1 MYFDCIVIGGGA
13 SGMMAAITTAKNG
26 LNTGIIEHTDRVGKK
41 ILQTGNGKCNITNTA
56 LQKNCYLCDDKDFV
70 MDVIYLFN
78 VNDTIDFFKSLGI
91 YSKSKNG
98 YIYPNSEQA
107 SSVLD
112 VLRLELEHQ
121 KVSINTDIDVINIG
135 KNDDL
140 FKINTTKG
148 QFSCKS
154 LIIATGSNAAPKSGS
169 DGSGYKLAKA
179 LGHSIIKPLPALVQ
193 LKSDLD
199 LCKMMSGVRSE
210 GKVQL
215 MVDDEL
221 VAADTGEVQYTDYG
235 ISGIPVFQISRFAV
249 RAVDANRK
257 TEVVIDMLPLIN
269 EFDLVELLKSRI
281 PHDGYKTLDQFFTG
295 LLNKKLV
302 GAVLKRAKLNQND
315 ITSNKIDALEKIVSI
330 IKAFVVPITGFN
342 SFENAQVCSG
352 GVNTSEINSKTMQSN
367 IVDDLYFAGEV
378 VDVDGICGGYNL
390 QWAWSSGF
398 VAGMQASKQTKIKI
412 N

>member
-13 SGMMAAITTAKNG
+13 SGMMAAITAAKNG
-26 LNTGIIEHTDRVGKK
+26 LNTGILEHSDRVGKK

-56 LQKNCYLCDDKDFV
+56 LEKDCYLCDDKDFV
-70 MDVIYLFN
+70 MDIIDLFN
-78 VNDTIDFFKSLGI
+78 VSDTIDFFQSLGI
-91 YSKSKNG
+91 YPKSKNG

-112 VLRLELEHQ
+112 VLRLEIEHQ
-121 KVSINTDIDVINIG
+121 KVSINTDIDIINIG
-135 KNDDL
+135 KTDDM

-148 QFSCKS
+148 QFTCKK

-179 LGHSIIKPLPALVQ
+179 LGHSIVKPLPALVQ
-193 LKSDLD
+193 LKSDLN

-221 VAADTGEVQYTDYG
+221 VASDTGEVQYTDYG

-249 RAVDANRK
+249 IAVDSKRK

-269 EFDLVELLKSRI
+269 ESDLLDMLKNRI
-281 PHDGYKTLDQFFTG
+281 VNDGYKTMEQFLIG
-295 LLNKKLV
+295 MLNKKLA
-302 GAVLKRAKLNQND
+302 GAVLKRVNINLND
-315 ITSNKIDALEKIVSI
+315 IASNKVDSLEKIVAM
-330 IKAFVVPITGFN
+330 IKAFVVPINGFN

-352 GVNTSEINSKTMQSN
+352 GVKTSEIDSKTMQSK
-367 IVDDLYFAGEV
+367 IVNSLYFAGEV

-390 QWAWSSGF
+390 QWAWSSGY
-398 VAGMQASKQTKIKI
+398 VAGMQASK
-412 N
+412 

>member
-13 SGMMAAITTAKNG
+13 SGMMAAITAAKNG
-26 LNTGIIEHTDRVGKK
+26 LNTGILEHSDRVGKK
-41 ILQTGNGKCNITNTA
+41 ILQTGNGKCNITNIA
-56 LQKNCYLCDDKDFV
+56 LEKDCYLCDDKDFV
-70 MDVIYLFN
+70 MDIIDLFN
-78 VNDTIDFFKSLGI
+78 VSDTIDFFQSLGI
-91 YSKSKNG
+91 YPKSKNG

-112 VLRLELEHQ
+112 VLRLEIEHQ
-121 KVSINTDIDVINIG
+121 KVSINTDIDIINIG
-135 KNDDL
+135 KTDDM

-148 QFSCKS
+148 QFTCKK

-193 LKSDLD
+193 LKSDLTF
-199 LCKMMSGVRSE
+199 CKMMSGVRSE

-221 VAADTGEVQYTDYG
+221 VASDTGEVQYTDYG

-249 RAVDANRK
+249 IAVDSKRK

-269 EFDLVELLKSRI
+269 ESDLLDMLKNRI
-281 PHDGYKTLDQFFTG
+281 VNDGYKTMEQFLIG
-295 LLNKKLV
+295 MLNKKLA
-302 GAVLKRAKLNQND
+302 GAVLKRVNINLND
-315 ITSNKIDALEKIVSI
+315 IASNKVDSLEKIVAM
-330 IKAFVVPITGFN
+330 IKAFVVPINGFN

-352 GVNTSEINSKTMQSN
+352 GVKTSEIDSKTMQSQ
-367 IVDDLYFAGEV
+367 IVNSLYFAGEV

-390 QWAWSSGF
+390 QWAWSSGY
-398 VAGMQASKQTKIKI
+398 VAGMQASK
-412 N
+412 

>member
-13 SGMMAAITTAKNG
+13 SGMMAAITAAKNG
-26 LNTGIIEHTDRVGKK
+26 LNTGILEHSDRVGKK

-56 LQKNCYLCDDKDFV
+56 LEKDCYLCDDKDFV
-70 MDVIYLFN
+70 MDIIDLFN
-78 VNDTIDFFKSLGI
+78 VSDTIDFFQSLGI
-91 YSKSKNG
+91 YPKSKNG

-112 VLRLELEHQ
+112 VLRLEIEHQ
-121 KVSINTDIDVINIG
+121 KVSINTDIDIINIG
-135 KNDDL
+135 KTDDM

-148 QFSCKS
+148 QFTCKK

-193 LKSDLD
+193 LKSDLTF
-199 LCKMMSGVRSE
+199 CKMMSGVRSE

-221 VAADTGEVQYTDYG
+221 VASDTGEVQYTDYG

-249 RAVDANRK
+249 IAVDSKRK

-269 EFDLVELLKSRI
+269 ESDLLDMLKNRI
-281 PHDGYKTLDQFFTG
+281 VNDGYKTMEQFLIG
-295 LLNKKLV
+295 MLNKKLA
-302 GAVLKRAKLNQND
+302 GAVLKRVNINLND
-315 ITSNKIDALEKIVSI
+315 IASNKVDSLEKIVAM
-330 IKAFVVPITGFN
+330 IKAFVVPINGFN

-352 GVNTSEINSKTMQSN
+352 GVKTSEIDSKTMQSK
-367 IVDDLYFAGEV
+367 IVNSLYFAGEV

-390 QWAWSSGF
+390 QWAWSSGY
-398 VAGMQASKQTKIKI
+398 VAGMQASK
-412 N
+412 

>member
-13 SGMMAAITTAKNG
+13 SGMMAAITAAKNG
-26 LNTGIIEHTDRVGKK
+26 LNTGILEHSDRVGKK
-41 ILQTGNGKCNITNTA
+41 ILQTGNGKCNITNIA
-56 LQKNCYLCDDKDFV
+56 LEKDCYLCDDKDFV
-70 MDVIYLFN
+70 MDIIDLFN
-78 VNDTIDFFKSLGI
+78 VSDTIDFFQSLGI
-91 YSKSKNG
+91 YPKSKNG

-112 VLRLELEHQ
+112 VLRLEIEHQ
-121 KVSINTDIDVINIG
+121 KVSINTDIDIINIG
-135 KNDDL
+135 KTDDM

-148 QFSCKS
+148 QFTCKK

-193 LKSDLD
+193 LKSDLTF
-199 LCKMMSGVRSE
+199 CKMMSGVRSE

-221 VAADTGEVQYTDYG
+221 VASDTGEVQYTDYG

-249 RAVDANRK
+249 IAVDSKRK

-269 EFDLVELLKSRI
+269 ESDLLDMLKNRI
-281 PHDGYKTLDQFFTG
+281 VNDGYKTMEQFLIG
-295 LLNKKLV
+295 MLNKKLA
-302 GAVLKRAKLNQND
+302 GAVLKRVNINLND
-315 ITSNKIDALEKIVSI
+315 IASNKVDSLEKIVAM
-330 IKAFVVPITGFN
+330 IKAFVVPINGFN

-352 GVNTSEINSKTMQSN
+352 GVKTSEIDSKTMQSK
-367 IVDDLYFAGEV
+367 IVNSLYFAGEV

-390 QWAWSSGF
+390 QWAWSSGY
-398 VAGMQASKQTKIKI
+398 VAGMQASK
-412 N
+412 

>member
-13 SGMMAAITTAKNG
+13 SGMMAAITAAKNG
-26 LNTGIIEHTDRVGKK
+26 LNTGILEHSDRVGKK

-56 LQKNCYLCDDKDFV
+56 LEKDCYLCDDKDFV
-70 MDVIYLFN
+70 MDIIDLFN
-78 VNDTIDFFKSLGI
+78 VSDTIDFFQSLGI
-91 YSKSKNG
+91 YPKSKNG

-112 VLRLELEHQ
+112 VLRLEIEHQ
-121 KVSINTDIDVINIG
+121 KVSINTDIDIINIG
-135 KNDDL
+135 KTDDM

-148 QFSCKS
+148 QFTCKK

-193 LKSDLD
+193 LKSDLTF
-199 LCKMMSGVRSE
+199 CKMMSGVRSE

-221 VAADTGEVQYTDYG
+221 VASDTGEVQYTDYG

-249 RAVDANRK
+249 IAVDSKRK

-269 EFDLVELLKSRI
+269 ESDLLDMLKNRI
-281 PHDGYKTLDQFFTG
+281 VNDGYKTMEQFLIG
-295 LLNKKLV
+295 MLNKKLA
-302 GAVLKRAKLNQND
+302 GAVLKRVNINLND
-315 ITSNKIDALEKIVSI
+315 IASNKVDSLEKIVAM
-330 IKAFVVPITGFN
+330 IKAFVVPINGFN

-352 GVNTSEINSKTMQSN
+352 GVKTSEIDSKTMQSQ
-367 IVDDLYFAGEV
+367 IVNSLYFAGEV

-390 QWAWSSGF
+390 QWAWSSGY
-398 VAGMQASKQTKIKI
+398 VAGMQASK
-412 N
+412 

>member
-13 SGMMAAITTAKNG
+13 SGMMAAITAAKNG
-26 LNTGIIEHTDRVGKK
+26 LNTGIIEHSDRVGKK

-56 LQKNCYLCDDKDFV
+56 LQKDCYLCEDKDFV
-70 MDVIYLFN
+70 MDIIEQFN
-78 VNDTIDFFKSLGI
+78 VSDTIDFFKCLGI
-91 YSKSKNG
+91 YPKSKNG

-121 KVSINTDIDVINIG
+121 KVSINTDIDIINIG
-135 KNDDL
+135 KTDDL

-148 QFSCKS
+148 QFTCKK
-154 LIIATGSNAAPKSGS
+154 LILATGSNAAPKSGS

-193 LKSDLD
+193 LKSDLN

-215 MVDDEL
+215 LVDDEL

-249 RAVDANRK
+249 RAVDSNRK

-269 EFDLVELLKSRI
+269 ESDLVNMLKSRI
-281 PHDGYKTLDQFFTG
+281 SDDGYKTMEQFLTG

-302 GAVLKRAKLNQND
+302 GAVLKRVNVNLND
-315 ITSNKIDALEKIVSI
+315 IASNKVELLEKIASI
-330 IKAFVVPITGFN
+330 IKTFVVPINGFN

-352 GVNTSEINSKTMQSN
+352 GVNTSEISSKTMQSK
-367 IVDDLYFAGEV
+367 IVNDLYFAGEV
-378 VDVDGICGGYNL
+378 ADVDGICGGYNL
-390 QWAWSSGF
+390 QWAWSSGY
-398 VAGMQASKQTKIKI
+398 VAGMQASK
-412 N
+412 

>member
-1 MYFDCIVIGGGA
+1 MYLDCIVIGGGA
-13 SGMMAAITTAKNG
+13 SGMMVAITAAKNG
-26 LNTGIIEHTDRVGKK
+26 LNTGILEHSDRVGKK

-56 LQKNCYLCDDKDFV
+56 LQKDCYLSEDKDFI
-70 MDVIYLFN
+70 MDIIGLFN
-78 VNDTIDFFKSLGI
+78 VSDTIDFFKSLGI
-91 YSKSKNG
+91 YPKSKNG

-135 KNDDL
+135 KTDDL

-148 QFSCKS
+148 QFTCKK

-193 LKSDLD
+193 LKSDLTF
-199 LCKMMSGVRSE
+199 CKMMSGVRSE

-215 MVDDEL
+215 MVEDEL
-221 VAADTGEVQYTDYG
+221 VASDTGEVQYTDYG

-249 RAVDANRK
+249 RAVDSNRK
-257 TEVVIDMLPLIN
+257 TEVIIDMLPLVY
-269 EFDLVELLKSRI
+269 ESDLVEMLKSRI
-281 PHDGYKTLDQFFTG
+281 ENDGYKTMEQFLVG

-302 GAVLKRAKLNQND
+302 GAVLKRANVGLND
-315 ITSNKIDALEKIVSI
+315 IASNKIDLLEKIVSI
-330 IKAFVVPITGFN
+330 IKAFVVPINGFN

-352 GVNTSEINSKTMQSN
+352 GVKTSEISSETMQSK
-367 IVDDLYFAGEV
+367 IVSDLYFAGEV
-378 VDVDGICGGYNL
+378 VDVDGVCGGYNL
-390 QWAWSSGF
+390 QWAWSSGY
-398 VAGMQASKQTKIKI
+398 VAGLEASK
-412 N
+412 

>member
-1 MYFDCIVIGGGA
+1 MNFDCIVIGGGA
-13 SGMMAAITTAKNG
+13 SGMMAAITAAKNG
-26 LNTGIIEHTDRVGKK
+26 LNTGILEHSDRVGKK

-56 LQKNCYLCDDKDFV
+56 LEKDCYLCDDKDFV
-70 MDVIYLFN
+70 MDIIDLFN
-78 VNDTIDFFKSLGI
+78 VSDTIDFFQSLGI
-91 YSKSKNG
+91 YPKSKNG

-112 VLRLELEHQ
+112 VLRLEIEHQ
-121 KVSINTDIDVINIG
+121 KVSINTDIDIINIG
-135 KNDDL
+135 KTDDM

-148 QFSCKS
+148 QFTCKK

-193 LKSDLD
+193 LKSDLTF
-199 LCKMMSGVRSE
+199 CKMMSGVRSE

-221 VAADTGEVQYTDYG
+221 VASDTGEVQYTDYG

-249 RAVDANRK
+249 IAVDSKRK

-269 EFDLVELLKSRI
+269 ESDLLDMLKNRI
-281 PHDGYKTLDQFFTG
+281 VNDGYKTMEQFLIG
-295 LLNKKLV
+295 MLNKKLA
-302 GAVLKRAKLNQND
+302 GAVLKRVNINLND
-315 ITSNKIDALEKIVSI
+315 IASNKVDSLEKIVAM
-330 IKAFVVPITGFN
+330 IKAFVVPINGFN

-352 GVNTSEINSKTMQSN
+352 GVKTSEIDSKTMQSQ
-367 IVDDLYFAGEV
+367 IVNSLYFAGEV

-390 QWAWSSGF
+390 QWAWSSGY
-398 VAGMQASKQTKIKI
+398 VAGMQASK
-412 N
+412 